1 MDVCLNLDGSTD
13 SSAVLK
19 YSALYFDEITLD
31 TYLLGKTTIYPSE
44 ETFRDAKLLE
54 KEGIL
59 KLVVFSPWE
68 NYSAF
73 KQYVFEMVLEDLDNL
88 TGMNPKEVTDFLLN
102 WWCKDTGTPEHEKYS
117 RILLK
122 KTEVLDTIPSVI
134 FGKNQNEITID
145 NMVTYYYILL
155 YMLAWHQGGNEF
167 PNILT
172 NNRFLSNIMRK
183 IVSKNRKEQSRESEI
198 AVRSMKILLP
208 YIRCSSMEEVLEIR
222 NYAKDELLEL
232 SSYIDDLYKSIDI
245 EKRQELSTI
254 EIDKIVTQSV
264 TPAIHQFERK
274 LENLKLK
281 VVKDFISNIANPLS
295 YSPLITTFFN
305 GVSPSLALAMSMGL
319 ISAKTAIDYKINQNE
334 VKNDPLYFTVSL
346 KKYID
351 PMLW

>member
-183 IVSKNRKEQSRESEI
+183 ITAAAELKRFFKDEELFSYG
-198 AVRSMKILLP
+198 MPHLLAF
-208 YIRCSSMEEVLEIR
+208 
-222 NYAKDELLEL
+222 YAKDELLEL